1 MKLFATLGT
10 FATILSAI
18 SAMALAS
25 APPPLAV
32 NTGSLPASV
41 EPSVSVKPSG
51 SVKED
56 VRWHGWAPAGQVVEI
71 NNIYGNVR
79 AETAAGD
86 EIEVIA
92 LKRGDG
98 DPADVLID
106 VVEHKGGVTIC
117 AVYPNAAPEHPFE
130 CRPSHGGGFRVAAT
144 SDSEAHVRWD
154 NGGGGDVLL
163 NDLRVDFLVR
173 LPRRLRF
180 IGRTVDGDVSAHVV
194 EQDVEAHSVLGDV
207 TVDLDPSSGAE
218 VRAETAMGRVNSE
231 FPLTVRTDRD
241 HKTLAS
247 THFGN
252 SHRVVRLKSAAGN
265 IRLQRG
271 A

>member
-1 MKLFATLGT
+1 MVRMKIFAVLGA
-10 FATILSAI
+10 FATIFP
-18 SAMALAS
+18 ALTFAS
-25 APPPLAV
+25 APPRKAA
-32 NTGSLPASV
+32 NAGSLPPSV
-41 EPSVSVKPSG
+41 EAVSVKPP
-51 SVKED
+51 VTED

-92 LKRGDG
+92 LKSGNG
-98 DPADVLID
+98 DPAEVSIE
-106 VVEHKGGVTIC
+106 VIEHKGGVTIC
-117 AVYPNAAPEHPFE
+117 AVYPNANAEHPFE
-130 CRPSHGGGFRVAAT
+130 CRPSHGGGFRMAAS

-163 NDLRVDFLVR
+163 NNLRVDFLVR
-173 LPRRLRF
+173 LPRHLRF
-180 IGRTVDGDVSAHVV
+180 IGRTVDGDVSAHVM

-207 TVDLDPSSGAE
+207 TVDLDPSAGAE
-218 VRAETAMGRVNSE
+218 VRAETAMGRVSSE
-231 FPLTVRTDRD
+231 FPLTIRTDRD
-241 HKTLAS
+241 HGTQAS
-247 THFGN
+247 AHFGN
-252 SHRVVRLKSAAGN
+252 SHRVVRLKSSAGN